1 MHLPGRLK
9 ATTVGDLLGTLHR
22 ARASGTLELSE
33 DSGRVHRMHLVEGRV
48 TSVELDG
55 ASSPLLTI
63 LRQSG
68 HVDESLQRRSILR
81 AMSSRRMVGEVLVA
95 DFQLSPAVVGAAVRK
110 QLLERLALLERLVD
124 ARVSFRV
131 TVRAPPSALRD
142 EPLDAGEFL
151 RGRRRARDRGT
162 PTPAP
167 SRPTTTGAWVLLG
180 VPRDA
185 TPDELKRAYRKLAR
199 DLHPDLHP
207 HATAEERAALSQ
219 RFSAV
224 TTAYNE
230 LRSRVA

>member
-1 MHLPGRLK
+1 MHLPGQLK
-9 ATTVGDLLGTLHR
+9 ATTVGDLLGTLNR
-22 ARASGTLELSE
+22 ASASGTLELAE
-33 DSGRVHRMHLVEGRV
+33 NSGRLHRVHLAEGRV
-48 TSVELDG
+48 TAVELDG

-63 LRQSG
+63 LRQGG
-68 HVDESLQRRSILR
+68 HVDEGLQRRSILR
-81 AMSSRRMVGEVLVA
+81 AMSSRRMVGEVLVS
-95 DFQLSPAVVGAAVRK
+95 DFHLSAAVVGAAVRK

-124 ARVSFRV
+124 ARISFRV

-142 EPLDAGEFL
+142 APLDPGEFL

-167 SRPTTTGAWVLLG
+167 SRPESGAWVLLG

-199 DLHPDLHP
+199 ALHPDLHP
-207 HATAEERAALSQ
+207 HATDEERSELSR

-224 TTAYNE
+224 TTAYHE
-230 LRSRVA
+230 LLSRVA

>member
-9 ATTVGDLLGTLHR
+9 TTTVGDLLGTLHR
-22 ARASGTLELSE
+22 SRASGTLELTE
-33 DSGRVHRMHLVEGRV
+33 DSGRVHRVHLAEGRV

-55 ASSPLLTI
+55 ASPPLLSI

-68 HVDESLQRRSILR
+68 HVDERLQQRSILR
-81 AMSSRRMVGEVLVA
+81 AMASRRMVGEVLIT
-95 DFQLSPAVVGAAVRK
+95 DFHLSPAVVGAAVRK
-110 QLLERLALLERLVD
+110 QLLERLALLERVIE

-131 TVRAPPSALRD
+131 TVRAPPGALRD

-167 SRPTTTGAWVLLG
+167 SRPETGAWVLLG
-180 VPRDA
+180 VRRDA
-185 TPDELKRAYRKLAR
+185 TPDELKHAYRKLAR

-207 HATAEERAALSQ
+207 HATPEQRTELAQ

-224 TTAYNE
+224 TTAYHE
-230 LRSRVA
+230 LRTRVA

>member
-22 ARASGTLELSE
+22 ACATGTLELSE
-33 DSGRVHRMHLVEGRV
+33 DSGRTHRLHLAEGRV

-63 LRQSG
+63 LRRSG
-68 HVDESLQRRSILR
+68 HVDEGTQRRSILR

-124 ARVSFRV
+124 ARISFRV
-131 TVRAPPSALRD
+131 TVRPPPSALRE
-142 EPLDAGEFL
+142 EPLNPGEFL

-162 PTPAP
+162 PTPTASKPEAAP
-167 SRPTTTGAWVLLG
+167 WRELG

-185 TPDELKRAYRKLAR
+185 TPEELKRAYRKLAR

-207 HATAEERAALSQ
+207 HASPEERAELSR

>member
-22 ARASGTLELSE
+22 ARSSGTLELSE
-33 DSGRVHRMHLVEGRV
+33 DSGRVHRVHLAEGRV

-95 DFQLSPAVVGAAVRK
+95 DFQISPEVVGAAVRK
-110 QLLERLALLERLVD
+110 QLLERLVD

-142 EPLDAGEFL
+142 EPLDAREFL

-162 PTPAP
+162 PAPAL
-167 SRPTTTGAWVLLG
+167 SRPETGPWLLLG

-199 DLHPDLHP
+199 DLHPD
-207 HATAEERAALSQ
+207 
-219 RFSAV
+219 
-224 TTAYNE
+224 
-230 LRSRVA
+230 